1 VQVYRFGSISSRIKA
16 LRIQERP
23 QLSKPQSVTSV
34 GQSPDEERRE
44 RMTKYL
50 ISQIVRVA
58 CIILAVFVQGWMMW
72 VFFAGAIFLPYFAV
86 VLANAQG
93 QGKMTTKPTAV
104 VAPTLKI
111 SADAFTSTIKP
122 EDK

>member
-1 VQVYRFGSISSRIKA
+1 M
-16 LRIQERP
+16 
-23 QLSKPQSVTSV
+23 SKTQSVTSI
-34 GQSPDEERRE
+34 GQSPEDERRS

-50 ISQIVRVA
+50 ISQIVRVV
-58 CIILAVFVQGWMMW
+58 CIILAVVVQGWLMW

-93 QGKMTTKPTAV
+93 QGSQTKALTKA

-111 SADAFTSTIKP
+111 GADAFTFKDEPAESNGAN
-122 EDK
+122 